1 MGLKGKPPTFISN
14 FLFEREFKV
23 RIISTYYDMHAQEM
37 VVLQGSILSVTL
49 FSIKIKVLQ
58 KLQMLPLKILFM

>member
-37 VVLQGSILSVTL
+37 VVLQGSILKPK
-49 FSIKIKVLQ
+49 KIDTACSFLAKAFR
-58 KLQMLPLKILFM
+58 INA